1 MDERT
6 ESKTRLLDEVAA
18 RAAGADGDDAEA
30 MPEFVRQYFALVA
43 PDDLLDRDAES
54 LLGTACS
61 HWQLLADRPPGT
73 ARVRV
78 FNPAPDTDGWQSA
91 HTVVQVVTDDM
102 PFVVDSLSVELS
114 RVGRG
119 IHLMIHPTVAVRRT
133 LDGRLVELLATDAV
147 ADDAVVESLVH
158 VEIDRDPG
166 LDRLEELRRSLASV
180 LEDVRAAV
188 EDWPKM
194 QARMLYLV
202 DELGAEPPDV
212 LDDVDETRE
221 FLRWIADGHFTFLG
235 YRDYDLVDEGGE
247 DVLRPIL
254 GSGLGVL
261 RDSGYQP
268 QSISFAK
275 LPADVRRRARERT
288 LLSLTKANSPL
299 DRAPAGLP
307 GLHRRQAVRRGRRA
321 GRGTALPWAVH
332 AHGLRGEPPRRAAGP
347 PQGAGGARPGRP
359 AADEPSRQGARRGDG
374 ELSPDELFQAS
385 VDQLYETA
393 MGVVHIQERQ
403 RVRLFVRPDA
413 FGRFVS
419 CLVYLPRDRYTTAVR
434 ERMQA
439 LLTEAYGG
447 SRSTSSRRCP
457 SRCSCGSTS
466 WCTSTR
472 ATCSRRTWRT
482 WRRRSPTRPGR
493 GMTRCVRRSAPS
505 SVRAPG
511 SSWPSAT
518 STRSRRRTPRTSPP
532 RPRSPTC
539 RSSSGSPRRG
549 TSPCTST
556 SRPTRAPAP
565 SGSRS
570 SGTGDPIAVS
580 DVLPLLQNLGVRVLD
595 ERPYGIRVGGGAPR
609 AWIYDF
615 GLAAAGSVRVD
626 VDELRDR
633 FERAFAMVWS
643 GAAESDGLNRLVL
656 RAGIDWRDVTVLRAY
671 ARYLRQTRSTYSTA
685 YIDDAIV
692 NNPDI
697 AALLVQLFH
706 SRLDPEL
713 AGDAREAGRLA
724 EAVESAL
731 AGVMSLD
738 EDRILRAMLQLVW
751 SRCAPTTS
759 SRAPTAG
766 RRATCPSSSTP
777 PRCPTCRCRGR
788 CTRCSSTRRGWRAC
802 TCAAGRSRAAGSGGP
817 TGARTSAPRCSA

>member
-288 LLSLTKANSPL
+288 LLSLTKANSRSTVHRPAYLDFIGVKRFDEAGEPAGERRFLGLYTHTVYAASPRDVPLVRRKVQAVL
-299 DRAPAGLP
+299 DRAGLP
-307 GLHRRQAVRRGRRA
+307 PTSHLGK
-321 GRGTALPWAVH
+321 AL
-332 AHGLRGEPPRRAAGP
+332 GEVMESYPR
-347 PQGAGGARPGRP
+347 
-359 AADEPSRQGARRGDG
+359 
-374 ELSPDELFQAS
+374 DELFQAS

-447 SRSTSSRRCP
+447 SSIDFFAALSESVLVRIHFVVYVD
-457 SRCSCGSTS
+457 
-466 WCTSTR
+466 
-472 ATCSRRTWRT
+472 
-482 WRRRSPTRPGR
+482 PGNLL
-493 GMTRCVRRSAPS
+493 APD
-505 SVRAPG
+505 VAQLE
-511 SSWPSAT
+511 AALADA
-518 STRSRRRTPRTSPP
+518 TRSWDDSL
-532 RPRSPTC
+532 
-539 RSSSGSPRRG
+539 
-549 TSPCTST
+549 
-556 SRPTRAPAP
+556 RAAICAQLGEGPGLELAERYVDAFPA
-565 SGSRS
+565 
-570 SGTGDPIAVS
+570 AYA
-580 DVLPLLQNLGVRVLD
+580 
-595 ERPYGIRVGGGAPR
+595 E
-609 AWIYDF
+609 DF
-615 GLAAAGSVRVD
+615 AAA
-626 VDELRDR
+626 
-633 FERAFAMVWS
+633 
-643 GAAESDGLNRLVL
+643 
-656 RAGIDWRDVTVLRAY
+656 
-671 ARYLRQTRSTYSTA
+671 TA
-685 YIDDAIV
+685 VAD
-692 NNPDI
+692 
-697 AALLVQLFH
+697 L
-706 SRLDPEL
+706 
-713 AGDAREAGRLA
+713 
-724 EAVESAL
+724 
-731 AGVMSLD
+731 
-738 EDRILRAMLQLVW
+738 
-751 SRCAPTTS
+751 
-759 SRAPTAG
+759 
-766 RRATCPSSSTP
+766 
-777 PRCPTCRCRGR
+777 
-788 CTRCSSTRRGWRAC
+788 
-802 TCAAGRSRAAGSGGP
+802 
-817 TGARTSAPRCSA
+817 